1 MNSSKFSDS
10 IWKRIISSKDPH
22 GLTES
27 NCPPVYNYVILGNE
41 LAPTDDDWIYYKV
54 ASLARKIYIRP
65 RAGVRLLSHIQGG
78 LYRGK
83 CRSERHQEA
92 GTKVIR
98 WGLQQLEKQKIIKKD
113 KKGDSLK
120 INSRIVTDEGRGTLN
135 RIVTEHIKSKQAW
148 KTSWWCILYLTFLIL
163 NYVFYF
169 FFVLGFKNKNI
180 N

>member
-1 MNSSKFSDS
+1 MIESSF
-10 IWKRIISSKDPH
+10 
-22 GLTES
+22 L
-27 NCPPVYNYVILGNE
+27 PVFHYVISGNE
-41 LAPTDDDWIYYKV
+41 LAPIDDDWIYYKV

-65 RAGVRLLSHIQGG
+65 RAGVRLLSHIYGG

-83 CRSERHQEA
+83 VRSERHEHA

-135 RIVTEHIKSKQAW
+135 RFVTEHIKSKQA
-148 KTSWWCILYLTFLIL
+148 
-163 NYVFYF
+163 
-169 FFVLGFKNKNI
+169 
-180 N
+180 